1 MMNML
6 ISSRK
11 DVIGLAIAGAALVGA
26 AVIFCAAGGVG
37 GDGNPDF
44 PEGHAFICLDCG
56 QTTVL
61 SDREL
66 FDLKVKAR
74 ESDEPDAGRVVCS
87 ACGSTNT
94 HAAIKCPNCGHYF
107 ARSGGGRPVC
117 PSCKQPF
124 PSRFGDD

>member
-1 MMNML
+1 MNIS

-11 DVIGLAIAGAALVGA
+11 DVILIAIAGVALVGA
-26 AVIFCAAGGVG
+26 VVIFCAAGGMG
-37 GDGNPDF
+37 GGGNPDF
-44 PEGHAFICLDCG
+44 PEGHAFVCEDCG
-56 QTTVL
+56 EATIL

-66 FDLKVKAR
+66 FDLRAKAR
-74 ESDEPDAGRVVCS
+74 ELDEPDAGRVVCS

-94 HAAIKCPNCGHYF
+94 QAAIKCPNCGHYF
-107 ARSGGGRPVC
+107 VRSGRGRPVC